1 MLLVMVTVCNGDG
14 GWFCMVVVIR
24 DVIDGD
30 DDGVVPLM
38 VVVVMVRCGCC
49 VRVMIVC
56 DGMMV
61 AVMM

>member
-1 MLLVMVTVCNGDG
+1 MVL
-14 GWFCMVVVIR
+14 VIR

-30 DDGVVPLM
+30 DEGVVPLM
-38 VVVVMVRCGCC
+38 VVMVMVRCGCC

>member
-1 MLLVMVTVCNGDG
+1 
-14 GWFCMVVVIR
+14 MVVVIR

-38 VVVVMVRCGCC
+38 VVMVMVRCGCC

-56 DGMMV
+56 DGMTV

>member
-1 MLLVMVTVCNGDG
+1 MVL
-14 GWFCMVVVIR
+14 VIR

-38 VVVVMVRCGCC
+38 VVVVMVRCGRC
-49 VRVMIVC
+49 VRVMSVC

>member
-1 MLLVMVTVCNGDG
+1 M
-14 GWFCMVVVIR
+14 MVVIC

-38 VVVVMVRCGCC
+38 VVMVMVRCCCC
-49 VRVMIVC
+49 VRVMTVC

>member
-1 MLLVMVTVCNGDG
+1 MVL
-14 GWFCMVVVIR
+14 VIR
-24 DVIDGD
+24 DVVDSDD

-38 VVVVMVRCGCC
+38 VVVVMVRCGRC
-49 VRVMIVC
+49 VRVMSVC